1 MMLCQILILFP
12 ENFFLHVKLVLVHQ
26 GWENRHFSLKAVIL
40 SIPFLQQLSL
50 FFPNVNYVMDKWSC
64 FWKFN
69 NFFFANIVYDVLS
82 FLSVICILEKKKST
96 SKCQEISI
104 NE

>member
-1 MMLCQILILFP
+1 MSDIDTLSGDF
-12 ENFFLHVKLVLVHQ
+12 FFLHVKFVLVHQ

-50 FFPNVNYVMDKWSC
+50 FFPNVNYVMDEWSC

-69 NFFFANIVYDVLS
+69 NFFFAGLNVLKDV
-82 FLSVICILEKKKST
+82 
-96 SKCQEISI
+96 
-104 NE
+104 

>member
-1 MMLCQILILFP
+1 MSDIDTLSG
-12 ENFFLHVKLVLVHQ
+12 EFFLHVKLVLVHQ